1 MVQRKGDSDI
11 LNRIK
16 KFIDEN
22 GPELVNLFFWFFLVS
37 FVLDRIINYF
47 FHIPFFVSISLIV
60 LPFLF
65 LITRYKNPDK
75 TWIYVLVF
83 SFLVVTILNSI
94 IYQFGVKNISD
105 FLFIGLF
112 VIIYF
117 YYKNNIDY
125 LKTFN
130 VYLFLVLILFLFS
143 FTFFNINS
151 NSISNT
157 DYTNLFSWDI
167 NSLVNSEQIKEIT
180 PENEKIKWESNP
192 MDILEYLRVYHNG
205 LFRLPHVASYFF
217 GFLALFFA
225 FQYQK
230 KKKVSHIALMIISL
244 VFCIYTGSR
253 AVLAA
258 FVLSMVIYLFKRKYI
273 VYFTILIALLL
284 ILAIVN
290 DSILQLTK
298 DTVFYQYFAFI
309 QTTTENFTRLSRFR
323 IWYSWWIEVREFW
336 FLDFMIGKSYT
347 NALIANAKNLD
358 YKVWFHN
365 DFLNIFYTYGIWCT
379 AIYIWFF
386 VKIYRDN
393 RQQIN
398 QNIFIFIFYSSM
410 VITAIING
418 FYYYFPVFLLYMFLI
433 MIKQEK
439 EHL

>member
-1 MVQRKGDSDI
+1 MVQMKGDSNI

-16 KFIDEN
+16 KFIDEH

-47 FHIPFFVSISLIV
+47 FHFPFFVATSLIV
-60 LPFLF
+60 FPFL
-65 LITRYKNPDK
+65 LLGAQYKSQDK
-75 TWIYVLVF
+75 TRVYVMVF
-83 SFLVVTILNSI
+83 PFLVVTILNSI
-94 IYQFGVKNISD
+94 IYLFGIKNISD
-105 FLFIGLF
+105 LLFIGLF
-112 VIIYF
+112 VVVYF
-117 YYKNNIDY
+117 YYKNNINY
-125 LKTFN
+125 LKISN
-130 VYLFLVLILFLFS
+130 VYLFLGLMFFLFS

-151 NSISNT
+151 DSLGNT
-157 DYTNLFSWDI
+157 EYAKLFNWDI
-167 NSLVNSEQIKEIT
+167 SSLVNSGQTKEIISKK
-180 PENEKIKWESNP
+180 EMIKWEANP

-217 GFLALFFA
+217 GFLALFFTY
-225 FQYQK
+225 QYQK
-230 KKKVSHIALMIISL
+230 KKKISHVILLTISFVL
-244 VFCIYTGSR
+244 CVYTGSR
-253 AVLAA
+253 TVLAA
-258 FVLSMVIYLFKRKYI
+258 FVLSMILYLFKRKYI
-273 VYFTILIALLL
+273 VYFTLLIALLL
-284 ILAIVN
+284 ILTIVN

-298 DTVFYQYFAFI
+298 DTVLYQYFAFI

-323 IWYSWWIEVREFW
+323 IWYSWWIEVREFG

-347 NALIANAKNLD
+347 NVLIVNAKNLD

-379 AIYIWFF
+379 GIYTWFF

-393 RQQIN
+393 KRWIN

-433 MIKQEK
+433 MVKQQK
-439 EHL
+439 ELL